1 MSEFDIADC
10 GSNSWNTYLSDIN
23 MCVADGLVAETLA
36 VANYTCNKHNS
47 SILSYR
53 LVALLRSY
61 STCSWSKVNFYV
73 VAFLEAGMLG
83 LQCMCKLW
91 KCKGNTSRLL
101 LTI

>member
-1 MSEFDIADC
+1 MSDFDIADC
-10 GSNSWNTYLSDIN
+10 GSDSWNTYLSDIN

-53 LVALLRSY
+53 LVAILRSY
-61 STCSWSKVNFYV
+61 STCSWSKVNVYF

-83 LQCMCKLW
+83 LQFMFKLW

>member
-1 MSEFDIADC
+1 MSDFDIADC

-23 MCVADGLVAETLA
+23 MCVADGLIAETLA

-61 STCSWSKVNFYV
+61 STCSWSKVYFYV
-73 VAFLEAGMLG
+73 VACLEAGMLG
-83 LQCMCKLW
+83 LQCMFNVW
-91 KCKGNTSRLL
+91 KCKGNTTRLL

>member
-1 MSEFDIADC
+1 MSDFDIADC

-53 LVALLRSY
+53 LVALLRS
-61 STCSWSKVNFYV
+61 S
-73 VAFLEAGMLG
+73 ML
-83 LQCMCKLW
+83 LRFW
-91 KCKGNTSRLL
+91 KQVCWVCNVCLSCGSVRV
-101 LTI
+101 IRPDYF

>member
-1 MSEFDIADC
+1 MSDFDIADC

-83 LQCMCKLW
+83 LQFMFKLW
-91 KCKGNTSRLL
+91 KCKGNTSR
-101 LTI
+101 

>member
-1 MSEFDIADC
+1 MSDFDIADC

-23 MCVADGLVAETLA
+23 ICVADGLVAETLA

-53 LVALLRSY
+53 LVAFLRSY
-61 STCSWSKVNFYV
+61 STCSWSKVYFYV

-91 KCKGNTSRLL
+91 KCKGNMSKLHL
-101 LTI
+101 MI